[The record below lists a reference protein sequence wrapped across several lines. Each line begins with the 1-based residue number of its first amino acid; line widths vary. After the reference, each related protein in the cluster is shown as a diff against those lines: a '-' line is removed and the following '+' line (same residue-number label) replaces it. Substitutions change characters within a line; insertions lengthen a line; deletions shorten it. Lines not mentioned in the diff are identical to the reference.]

1 MASADL
7 IMKLRGQDDLSKTIQ
22 GVKAELSDTEK
33 KALKLDLIKKEF
45 DRIKD
50 SSMPLKRQLR
60 QVKAL
65 LGEMNM
71 QGLNKNDLF
80 RTMTQ
85 QAGEM
90 SDSMADAN
98 QAVAAFANDT
108 MNLEASAQALQ
119 LVAGGASLVTGAMG
133 LLGIED
139 EKVQQAMLK
148 VQSAISLVNGV
159 TAIANVLNKDS
170 ILMLRIKKIMMDA
183 NTAST
188 ATNTVAEG
196 ANAAATGISTV
207 ARNAWN
213 VTVAI
218 GKALLGDFSG
228 LVLVAAAGLVTYAL
242 CTDDSTDSQ
251 EKHNKAVSDGQKIEQ
266 DYSKK
271 VSSSTGELVGK
282 YQVLRREWLSLKT
295 TAEKTKWIEN
305 NQSAMD
311 GLGLSVNNLSDAENV
326 FVENTSRVVAA
337 LEARAKAEAAQQA
350 LVETYKKYYEQKN
363 RHDTS
368 TGDYYYKVKPG
379 DKINQDEAKAAGLG
393 KGDGSGW
400 SSYTLSK
407 QGAAK
412 VNAYRNR
419 QAVQKKN
426 QRNNKLDTDLK
437 KSTDF
442 YTDIIVDNTAI
453 ANKTLTS
460 GKKTGKNTGKG
471 GGRTTTTKTTPK
483 TTPKTD
489 KTEIFNPDSLKG
501 LEQHLSKLQ
510 EEQGKLNPLNTDA
523 VEKYKNAIEETKKKI
538 EQTKIKLGIEVDEKA
553 DENSLDALE
562 DKLKELEDKRTKINV
577 DDTDSISKI
586 NADIDVMKKDIE
598 KKKVKLGIEVEKSE
612 PSIKVE
618 KESDNYT
625 KGSNEDKRLSY
636 NNAQTKVSTMK
647 QDFEIGIIGKDE
659 FDSQLKELNSQLEN
673 LGLQKIDL
681 EVDDSGTIVD
691 TSDRLKE
698 LKETLQNVTRSMSG
712 ECGQMVEQ
720 FSQLAEILGDENAD
734 SATKAAA
741 GLVTMGEALQKIG
754 GDGMVAKVGAVMAA
768 IGQIILGF
776 ATASAQAASLGPFG
790 WLAFVGAGLATVATT
805 ISTLKGFAEGGIIEG
820 ASHSGDK
827 IVARVNAG
835 EMVLNKRQQGNLFNL
850 LDGNGIGHNTGGG
863 KVEFVIKGSTLKG
876 VLNNYND
883 RMNKL

>member
-7 IMKLRGQDDLSKTIQ
+7 IMKLRGQDDLSRTLQ

-33 KALKLDLIKKEF
+33 KAAKLDLIKKEF

-251 EKHNKAVSDGQKIEQ
+251 EKHNKAVSDAQKIEQ

-326 FVENTSRVVAA
+326 FVSNTSRVVAA

-350 LVETYKKYYEQKN
+350 LVDTYKKYYEQKN
-363 RHDTS
+363 RRDTS
-368 TGDYYYKVKPG
+368 TGDYYYKVKAG
-379 DKINQDEAKAAGLG
+379 DKIDKDEARAVGVG

-400 SSYTLSK
+400 SEYTLTK

-412 VNAYRNR
+412 VNAYRSR
-419 QAVQKKN
+419 QAVIKKN

-453 ANKTLTS
+453 ANKTLRS

-471 GGRTTTTKTTPK
+471 GGHTTPK

-489 KTEIFNPDSLKG
+489 KTEVFDPSSLKG

-510 EEQGKLNPLNTDA
+510 EEQGKLNPLNTEA

-598 KKKVKLGIEVEKSE
+598 KKKIKLGIETEKSE
-612 PSIKVE
+612 PSIKAE

-659 FDSQLKELNSQLEN
+659 FDSQLKDLNKQLED

-681 EVDDSGTIVD
+681 EVDDDGTIVD

-698 LKETLQNVTRSMSG
+698 LKETLANVTKSMSG

-790 WLAFVGAGLATVATT
+790 WLAFLGAGLAAVATT

-820 ASHSGDK
+820 ASHTGDK
-827 IVARVNAG
+827 VLARVNAG
-835 EMVLNKRQQGNLFNL
+835 EMVLNKRQQSNLFNL
-850 LDGNGIGHNTGGG
+850 LDGNGIGQNANGG
-863 KVEFVIKGSTLKG
+863 KVEFVIKGSALKG

>member
-7 IMKLRGQDDLSKTIQ
+7 IMKLRGQDDLSKTIK

-60 QVKAL
+60 QIKGL

-71 QGLNKNDLF
+71 QGLDKNDLF
-80 RTMTQ
+80 RSMTQ

-90 SDSMADAN
+90 SDAMGDAK

-133 LLGIED
+133 LLGVED

-266 DYSKK
+266 DYSNK

-282 YQVLRREWLSLKT
+282 YQVLRREWLLLKT

-311 GLGLSVNNLSDAENV
+311 NLGLSVNNLSDAENV
-326 FVENTSRVVAA
+326 FVSNTSRVVAA

-350 LVETYKKYYEQKN
+350 LVDTYKKYYQQKN

-368 TGDYYYKVKPG
+368 TGDYYYKVKTG

-400 SSYTLSK
+400 LSYTLTK

-412 VNAYRNR
+412 VNAYRSK

-437 KSTDF
+437 KDTDF

-453 ANKTLTS
+453 ANKTL
-460 GKKTGKNTGKG
+460 KG
-471 GGRTTTTKTTPK
+471 GGHTSKHTGKSGGHTTKTTPK
-483 TTPKTD
+483 PD
-489 KTEIFNPDSLKG
+489 KTEVFDPSSLKG

-510 EEQGKLNPLNTDA
+510 EEQSKLNPLNTEA
-523 VEKYKNAIEETKKKI
+523 VEKYKNAIEDTKKKI
-538 EQTKIKLGIEVDEKA
+538 ESTKIKLGIEVDEKA
-553 DENSLDALE
+553 DENSLDSLE
-562 DKLKELEDKRTKINV
+562 DKLKELEDKRTKIDV

-612 PSIKVE
+612 PTIKAE
-618 KESDNYT
+618 KESDNY
-625 KGSNEDKRLSY
+625 KQGSNEDKRLSY

-659 FDSQLKELNSQLEN
+659 FDSQLKDLNKQLED

-681 EVDDSGTIVD
+681 EVDDDGTIVD

-698 LKETLQNVTRSMSG
+698 LKETLANVTQSMSG

-720 FSQLAEILGDENAD
+720 FAQLAEILGDENAD

-820 ASHSGDK
+820 ASHTGDK
-827 IVARVNAG
+827 VLARVNAG
-835 EMVLNKRQQGNLFNL
+835 EMVLNKRQQSNLFNL
-850 LDGNGIGHNTGGG
+850 LDGNGIGQNTNGG
-863 KVEFVIKGSTLKG
+863 KVEFVIKGSALKG

>member
-7 IMKLRGQDDLSKTIQ
+7 IMKLRGQDDLTKTIN

-33 KALKLDLIKKEF
+33 KAAKLDLIKKEF

-80 RTMTQ
+80 KTMTQ

-90 SDSMADAN
+90 SDAMGDAN

-170 ILMLRIKKIMMDA
+170 ILMLRVKKIMMDA

-188 ATNTVAEG
+188 AANTVAEG
-196 ANAAATGISTV
+196 ANATATGISTV

-266 DYSKK
+266 DYNKK
-271 VSSSTGELVGK
+271 VASSSGELVGK

-326 FVENTSRVVAA
+326 FVSNTSRVVAA

-350 LVETYKKYYEQKN
+350 LVDTYKKYYEQKN

-400 SSYTLSK
+400 TSYTLTK

-412 VNAYRNR
+412 VNAYRSR
-419 QAVQKKN
+419 QAVNKKN
-426 QRNNKLDTDLK
+426 QRNNKLDSDLK

-453 ANKTLTS
+453 ANKTLTN
-460 GKKTGKNTGKG
+460 GKKTGKHSTKG
-471 GGRTTTTKTTPK
+471 GGHTTKTTPK
-483 TTPKTD
+483 TTPKPD
-489 KTEIFNPDSLKG
+489 KTEVYNPDSLKG

-510 EEQGKLNPLNTDA
+510 EEQGKLNPLNTES

-553 DENSLDALE
+553 NENSLDALE
-562 DKLKELEDKRTKINV
+562 DKLKELEDKRTKIDV
-577 DDTDSISKI
+577 DDTDSVAKI

-612 PSIKVE
+612 PTIKAE
-618 KESDNYT
+618 KESDNY
-625 KGSNEDKRLSY
+625 KQGSNEDKRLSY

-659 FDSQLKELNSQLEN
+659 FDSQLKDLNSQLED
-673 LGLQKIDL
+673 LGLQKLDL
-681 EVDDSGTIVD
+681 EVDDDGTIID

-698 LKETLQNVTRSMSG
+698 LKETLANVTQSMSG

-720 FSQLAEILGDENAD
+720 FAQLAEILGNENAD

-776 ATASAQAASLGPFG
+776 ATASAQAAALGPFG

-820 ASHSGDK
+820 ASHSGDN

-835 EMVLNKRQQGNLFNL
+835 EMVLNKRQQSNLFNL
-850 LDGNGIGHNTGGG
+850 LDGNGIGQNANGG

>member
-7 IMKLRGQDDLSKTIQ
+7 IMKLRGQDDLSRTLQ

-33 KALKLDLIKKEF
+33 KAAKLDLIKREF

-251 EKHNKAVSDGQKIEQ
+251 EKHNKAVSDAQKIEQ
-266 DYSKK
+266 DYSRK

-311 GLGLSVNNLSDAENV
+311 GLGLSVNSLSDAENV

-350 LVETYKKYYEQKN
+350 LVDTYKKYYEQKN

-368 TGDYYYKVKPG
+368 TGDYYYKVKTG

-412 VNAYRNR
+412 VNAYRSR

-426 QRNNKLDTDLK
+426 QRNNKLDSDLK
-437 KSTDF
+437 KSTDY

-453 ANKTLTS
+453 ANKTLKGGKHTS
-460 GKKTGKNTGKG
+460 RHTGKG
-471 GGRTTTTKTTPK
+471 GGRTTTTKTTTK

-489 KTEIFNPDSLKG
+489 KAEVFDPSSLKG

-510 EEQGKLNPLNTDA
+510 EEQSKLNPLSTEA

-538 EQTKIKLGIEVDEKA
+538 EQTKIKLGIEVDEK
-553 DENSLDALE
+553 S
-562 DKLKELEDKRTKINV
+562 
-577 DDTDSISKI
+577 
-586 NADIDVMKKDIE
+586 
-598 KKKVKLGIEVEKSE
+598 VEKSE
-612 PSIKVE
+612 ATIKE
-618 KESDNYT
+618 QKISDYFG

-636 NNAQTKVSTMK
+636 NNAQSKVSTMK
-647 QDFEIGIIGKDE
+647 SDFEIGIINKDE
-659 FDSQLKELNSQLEN
+659 FDSQLKELNSQLED
-673 LGLQKIDL
+673 LGLQTIDL
-681 EVDDSGTIVD
+681 EIDDNGTIYD
-691 TSDRLKE
+691 TSDRLKA
-698 LKETLQNVTRSMSG
+698 LKETLANVTRSMSG

-790 WLAFVGAGLATVATT
+790 WLAFLGAGLAAVATT

-835 EMVLNKRQQGNLFNL
+835 EMVLNKRQQSNLFNL
-850 LDGNGIGHNTGGG
+850 LDGNGIGQNANGG

>member
-7 IMKLRGQDDLSKTIQ
+7 IMKLRGQDDLSKTIKV
-22 GVKAELSDTEK
+22 VKAELSDTEN
-33 KALKLDLIKKEF
+33 KAAKLDLIKKEF

-60 QVKAL
+60 QIKGL

-90 SDSMADAN
+90 SDAMGDAN

-251 EKHNKAVSDGQKIEQ
+251 EKHNKAVSDAQKIEQ

-271 VSSSTGELVGK
+271 VSSSTGELGGK

-311 GLGLSVNNLSDAENV
+311 SLGLSVNNLSDAENV
-326 FVENTSRVVAA
+326 FVSNTSRVVAA

-350 LVETYKKYYEQKN
+350 LVDTYKKYYEQKN
-363 RHDTS
+363 SHDT
-368 TGDYYYKVKPG
+368 
-379 DKINQDEAKAAGLG
+379 
-393 KGDGSGW
+393 
-400 SSYTLSK
+400 
-407 QGAAK
+407 
-412 VNAYRNR
+412 
-419 QAVQKKN
+419 
-426 QRNNKLDTDLK
+426 
-437 KSTDF
+437 
-442 YTDIIVDNTAI
+442 
-453 ANKTLTS
+453 
-460 GKKTGKNTGKG
+460 
-471 GGRTTTTKTTPK
+471 
-483 TTPKTD
+483 
-489 KTEIFNPDSLKG
+489 
-501 LEQHLSKLQ
+501 
-510 EEQGKLNPLNTDA
+510 
-523 VEKYKNAIEETKKKI
+523 
-538 EQTKIKLGIEVDEKA
+538 
-553 DENSLDALE
+553 
-562 DKLKELEDKRTKINV
+562 
-577 DDTDSISKI
+577 
-586 NADIDVMKKDIE
+586 
-598 KKKVKLGIEVEKSE
+598 
-612 PSIKVE
+612 
-618 KESDNYT
+618 
-625 KGSNEDKRLSY
+625 
-636 NNAQTKVSTMK
+636 
-647 QDFEIGIIGKDE
+647 
-659 FDSQLKELNSQLEN
+659 
-673 LGLQKIDL
+673 
-681 EVDDSGTIVD
+681 
-691 TSDRLKE
+691 
-698 LKETLQNVTRSMSG
+698 
-712 ECGQMVEQ
+712 
-720 FSQLAEILGDENAD
+720 
-734 SATKAAA
+734 
-741 GLVTMGEALQKIG
+741 
-754 GDGMVAKVGAVMAA
+754 
-768 IGQIILGF
+768 
-776 ATASAQAASLGPFG
+776 
-790 WLAFVGAGLATVATT
+790 
-805 ISTLKGFAEGGIIEG
+805 
-820 ASHSGDK
+820 
-827 IVARVNAG
+827 
-835 EMVLNKRQQGNLFNL
+835 
-850 LDGNGIGHNTGGG
+850 
-863 KVEFVIKGSTLKG
+863 
-876 VLNNYND
+876 
-883 RMNKL
+883 

>member
-7 IMKLRGQDDLSKTIQ
+7 IMKLRGQDDLTKTIN

-33 KALKLDLIKKEF
+33 KAAKLDLIKKEF

-80 RTMTQ
+80 KSMTQ

-188 ATNTVAEG
+188 AANTVAEG
-196 ANAAATGISTV
+196 ANATATGISTV

-251 EKHNKAVSDGQKIEQ
+251 EKHNKAVSDAQKIEQ

-326 FVENTSRVVAA
+326 FVSNTSRVVAA

-350 LVETYKKYYEQKN
+350 LVDTYKKYYEQKN

-368 TGDYYYKVKPG
+368 TGDYYYKVKTG

-400 SSYTLSK
+400 SEYTLSK

-412 VNAYRNR
+412 VNAYRSR

-453 ANKTLTS
+453 ANKTLRS

-471 GGRTTTTKTTPK
+471 GGHTTKTTA
-483 TTPKTD
+483 KTD
-489 KTEIFNPDSLKG
+489 KTETFDPSSLKG

-510 EEQGKLNPLNTDA
+510 EEQGKLNPLNAEA

-538 EQTKIKLGIEVDEKA
+538 ESTKIKLGIEVDEKA
-553 DENSLDALE
+553 DKNSLDALE

-612 PSIKVE
+612 PTIKAE

-659 FDSQLKELNSQLEN
+659 FDSQLKELNSQLED

-681 EVDDSGTIVD
+681 EVDDDGTIVD

-698 LKETLQNVTRSMSG
+698 LKETLANVTRSMSG

-720 FSQLAEILGDENAD
+720 FSQLAEILGNENAD

-776 ATASAQAASLGPFG
+776 ATASAQAAALGPFG

-835 EMVLNKRQQGNLFNL
+835 EMVLNKRQQSNLFNL
-850 LDGNGIGHNTGGG
+850 LDGNGIGQNANGG
-863 KVEFVIKGSTLKG
+863 KVEFVIKGSALKG

>member
-7 IMKLRGQDDLSKTIQ
+7 IMKLRGQDDLSRTLQ

-80 RTMTQ
+80 RSMTQ

-188 ATNTVAEG
+188 AANTVAEG
-196 ANAAATGISTV
+196 ANATATGISTV

-251 EKHNKAVSDGQKIEQ
+251 EKHNKAVSDAQKIEQ

-271 VSSSTGELVGK
+271 VASSTGELVGK

-326 FVENTSRVVAA
+326 FVSNTSRVVAA

-368 TGDYYYKVKPG
+368 TGDYYYKVKTG

-400 SSYTLSK
+400 SEYTLSK

-412 VNAYRNR
+412 VNAYRSR
-419 QAVQKKN
+419 QAVNKKN
-426 QRNNKLDTDLK
+426 QRNNKLDSDLK

-453 ANKTLTS
+453 ANKTLKGGKHTS
-460 GKKTGKNTGKG
+460 KHTGKG
-471 GGRTTTTKTTPK
+471 GGHTTK

-489 KTEIFNPDSLKG
+489 KTEVFDPSSLKG

-562 DKLKELEDKRTKINV
+562 DKLKELEDKRTKIDV
-577 DDTDSISKI
+577 DDTDSVAKI

-598 KKKVKLGIEVEKSE
+598 KKKVKLGIETEKSE
-612 PSIKVE
+612 PTIKAE

-681 EVDDSGTIVD
+681 EVDDDGTIVD

-720 FSQLAEILGDENAD
+720 FTQLAEILGDENAD

-776 ATASAQAASLGPFG
+776 ATASAQAAALGPFG

-835 EMVLNKRQQGNLFNL
+835 EMVLNKRQQSNLFNL
-850 LDGNGIGHNTGGG
+850 LDGNGIGQNANGG
-863 KVEFVIKGSTLKG
+863 KVEFVIKGSALKG

>member
-33 KALKLDLIKKEF
+33 KAAKLDLIKKEF

-80 RTMTQ
+80 KSMTQ

-90 SDSMADAN
+90 SDAMGDAN

-119 LVAGGASLVTGAMG
+119 LVAGSASLVTGAMG

-139 EKVQQAMLK
+139 EKIQQAMLK

-196 ANAAATGISTV
+196 ANAAATGISTI

-228 LVLVAAAGLVTYAL
+228 LVMVAAAGLVTYAL

-251 EKHNKAVSDGQKIEQ
+251 EKHNKAVSDAQKIEQ

-311 GLGLSVNNLSDAENV
+311 SLGLSVNNLSDAENV
-326 FVENTSRVVAA
+326 FVSNTSRVVAA

-350 LVETYKKYYEQKN
+350 LVDTYKKYYEQKN

-368 TGDYYYKVKPG
+368 TGDYYYKVKTG

-400 SSYTLSK
+400 SSYTLTK

-412 VNAYRNR
+412 VNAYRSR

-442 YTDIIVDNTAI
+442 YTDIIVDNTEI

-460 GKKTGKNTGKG
+460 GKKTGKHTVKG
-471 GGRTTTTKTTPK
+471 GHTTPK
-483 TTPKTD
+483 TTPKPD
-489 KTEIFNPDSLKG
+489 KTEVFDPSSLKG

-510 EEQGKLNPLNTDA
+510 EEQGKLNPLSTDA

-612 PSIKVE
+612 PTIKAE
-618 KESDNYT
+618 KESDNY
-625 KGSNEDKRLSY
+625 KQGSNEDKRLSY

-659 FDSQLKELNSQLEN
+659 FDSQLKDLNSQLEN

-681 EVDDSGTIVD
+681 EVDDDGTIVD

-698 LKETLQNVTRSMSG
+698 LKETLANVTQSMSG

-720 FSQLAEILGDENAD
+720 FAQLAEILGDENAD

-776 ATASAQAASLGPFG
+776 ATASAQAAALGPFG
-790 WLAFVGAGLATVATT
+790 WLAFLGAGLAAVATT
-805 ISTLKGFAEGGIIEG
+805 ISTIKGFAEGGIIEG
-820 ASHSGDK
+820 ASHTGDK
-827 IVARVNAG
+827 VLARVNAG
-835 EMVLNKRQQGNLFNL
+835 EMVLNKRQQSNLFNL
-850 LDGNGIGHNTGGG
+850 LDGNGIGQNANGG
-863 KVEFVIKGSTLKG
+863 KVEFVIKGSALKG

>member
-7 IMKLRGQDDLSKTIQ
+7 IMKLRGQDDLSKTIN

-33 KALKLDLIKKEF
+33 KAAKLDLIKKEF

-65 LGEMNM
+65 LSEMNM

-80 RTMTQ
+80 RSMTQ

-90 SDSMADAN
+90 SDAMGDAN

-271 VSSSTGELVGK
+271 VSSSSGELVAK

-311 GLGLSVNNLSDAENV
+311 SLGLSVNNLSDAENV
-326 FVENTSRVVAA
+326 FVSNTSRVVAA
-337 LEARAKAEAAQQA
+337 LEARAKAEAAQQS
-350 LVETYKKYYEQKN
+350 LVDTYKKYYEQKN

-412 VNAYRNR
+412 VNAYRSR
-419 QAVQKKN
+419 QAVQKKY
-426 QRNNKLDTDLK
+426 QRNNKLDSDLK

-471 GGRTTTTKTTPK
+471 GHTTK

-489 KTEIFNPDSLKG
+489 KTEVFDPSSLKG

-598 KKKVKLGIEVEKSE
+598 KKKIKLGIETEKSE
-612 PSIKVE
+612 PSIKAE

-659 FDSQLKELNSQLEN
+659 FDSQLKDLNKQLED

-681 EVDDSGTIVD
+681 EVDDAGTIVD

-698 LKETLQNVTRSMSG
+698 LKETLANVTKSMSG

-720 FSQLAEILGDENAD
+720 FAQLAEILGDENAD

-754 GDGMVAKVGAVMAA
+754 CDGMVAKVGAVMAA

-776 ATASAQAASLGPFG
+776 ATASAQAAALGPFG
-790 WLAFVGAGLATVATT
+790 WLAFLGAGLAAVATT

-835 EMVLNKRQQGNLFNL
+835 EMVLNKRQQSNLFNL
-850 LDGNGIGHNTGGG
+850 LDGNGIGQNANGG
-863 KVEFVIKGSTLKG
+863 KVEFVIKGSALKG